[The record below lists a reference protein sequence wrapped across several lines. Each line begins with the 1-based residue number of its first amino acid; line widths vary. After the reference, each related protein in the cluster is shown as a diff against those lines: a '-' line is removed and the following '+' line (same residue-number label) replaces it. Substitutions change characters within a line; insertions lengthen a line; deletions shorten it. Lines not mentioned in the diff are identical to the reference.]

1 MKIAQS
7 SAGLPTLEQ
16 IAAKSGREFME
27 AVLNGEFAAAPI
39 GITLGFAVHEIGD
52 GRAVFRGEPSFSV
65 YNPIGSVH
73 GGWFGTLLDS
83 CMACAVQTALPK
95 GKTYTTLEFKVNI
108 IRPLFASSGP
118 VLAIGDATHVGRRTG
133 VAEGRIVGEQDGKL
147 YATGSTT
154 CIIMDI

>member
-1 MKIAQS
+1 MKRAQS
-7 SAGLPTLEQ
+7 PGDLPTHDQ

-27 AVLNGEFAAAPI
+27 AVLNGDFAAPPI
-39 GITLGFAVHEIGD
+39 AFTLGFAVHEIGE

-65 YNPIGSVH
+65 YNPIGTVH

-95 GKTYTTLEFKVNI
+95 GKAYTTLEFKVNI
-108 IRPLFASSGP
+108 IRPLFMSSGP

-133 VAEGRIVGEQDGKL
+133 VAEGRIVGEEDGKL

-154 CIIMDI
+154 CIIMDL

>member
-1 MKIAQS
+1 
-7 SAGLPTLEQ
+7 
-16 IAAKSGREFME
+16 
-27 AVLNGEFAAAPI
+27 
-39 GITLGFAVHEIGD
+39 
-52 GRAVFRGEPSFSV
+52 
-65 YNPIGSVH
+65 
-73 GGWFGTLLDS
+73 
-83 CMACAVQTALPK
+83 VQTALPK